1 VHGVLNINKHG
12 GVTSHDIVARVRRI
26 LGAKRVGHAGTLD
39 PMATG
44 VLLVCVGHAT
54 RIAEYLM
61 AGEKEYVGVM
71 TLGATTDTED
81 SSGAVTSETSA
92 SAITREDV
100 ERVIPRFIGVIE
112 QIPPMVSAAHHE
124 GKRLYDLARQGQ
136 VVDRE
141 ARQVEIA
148 EIEMLS
154 FEPGERANATMRVVC
169 SKGVYIRTLFS
180 DIGAALGVG
189 AYMSALTR
197 TRVGLC
203 VLENAINLDMLE
215 QRMAEGSLDGTL
227 VPMAEALADMP
238 MIPLTEAMA
247 EDVKFGR
254 AVQWNES
261 EVPAD
266 NLVRLMLGGSLLA
279 VAKIVEAGGIKVI
292 QPVKVF
298 L

>member
-1 VHGVLNINKHG
+1 MHGVLNINKHG
-12 GVTSHDIVARVRRI
+12 GVTSHDIVSRVRRI
-26 LGAKRVGHAGTLD
+26 LGIKRVGHTGTLD

-44 VLLVCVGHAT
+44 VLLVCVGQAT

-81 SSGAVTSETSA
+81 SSGVVLSEASA
-92 SAITREDV
+92 SAITREDI

-141 ARQVEIA
+141 ARQVEIR

-154 FEPGERANATMRVVC
+154 FEPGERATATMRVVC
-169 SKGVYIRTLFS
+169 SKGVYIRTLFA

-189 AYMSALTR
+189 GHMSALTR
-197 TRVGLC
+197 TRVGTC
-203 VLENAINLDMLE
+203 ILENAIDLYMLE
-215 QRMAEGSLDGTL
+215 QRAAEGSLYGVL

-238 MIPLTEAMA
+238 MVALTDAMA
-247 EDVKFGR
+247 EDVRFGR
-254 AVQWNES
+254 SVPCNED
-261 EVPAD
+261 EAPD
-266 NLVRLMLGGSLLA
+266 GLVRLMHDGSLLA
-279 VAKIVEAGGIKVI
+279 LSKIVEVTGHKAL

-298 L
+298 Q